1 MDGNPLRSRTGLTQ
15 PRLLA
20 LLIAL
25 GSPLPPYALW
35 AGCTKDKG
43 GGDSRGDLATHSSL
57 FPCVSPSEAHL
68 HSQAVGVA

>member
-43 GGDSRGDLATHSSL
+43 VATAGGILQPTEVCSRA
-57 FPCVSPSEAHL
+57 
-68 HSQAVGVA
+68 